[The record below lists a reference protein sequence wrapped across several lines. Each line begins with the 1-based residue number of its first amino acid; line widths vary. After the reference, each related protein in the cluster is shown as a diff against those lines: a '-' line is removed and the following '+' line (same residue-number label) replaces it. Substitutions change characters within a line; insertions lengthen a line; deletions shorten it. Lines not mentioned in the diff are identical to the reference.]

1 MSVSSKTLLF
11 FFFFTVLLLVT
22 IVDAQ
27 RFIDVMMAR
36 NEELNGL
43 LSNNRRYAA
52 SGNSPML
59 KRNSLLDNLYNI
71 GYFQY

>member
-1 MSVSSKTLLF
+1 MSKAFLLF
-11 FFFFTVLLLVT
+11 LAVLFLLTTV
-22 IVDAQ
+22 VDAQ

-43 LSNNRRYAA
+43 LSNSRRYAA
-52 SGNSPML
+52 NGNSPML

>member
-43 LSNNRRYAA
+43 LSKSRRYAA
-52 SGNSPML
+52 NGNSPML

>member
-1 MSVSSKTLLF
+1 MSSKAF
-11 FFFFTVLLLVT
+11 FFLLLIVLFLLVT
-22 IVDAQ
+22 HIDAQ

-43 LSNNRRYAA
+43 LSNSRRYAA
-52 SGNSPML
+52 NGNSPML

>member
-1 MSVSSKTLLF
+1 MSKTILLF
-11 FFFFTVLLLVT
+11 LAVLFLLTTV
-22 IVDAQ
+22 VDAQ

-43 LSNNRRYAA
+43 LSNSRRYAA
-52 SGNSPML
+52 NGNSPML

>member
-1 MSVSSKTLLF
+1 MSVSHKTLL
-11 FFFFTVLLLVT
+11 FFFTVLLLVT
-22 IVDAQ
+22 IIDAQ
-27 RFIDVMMAR
+27 RFIVRRDAGS

-43 LSNNRRYAA
+43 LSNSRRYAA
-52 SGNSPML
+52 NGNSPML

>member
-1 MSVSSKTLLF
+1 MSKTFLLF
-11 FFFFTVLLLVT
+11 LAVLFLLTT

-43 LSNNRRYAA
+43 LSNSRRYAA
-52 SGNSPML
+52 NGNSPML

>member
-1 MSVSSKTLLF
+1 MSAHKTLLF
-11 FFFFTVLLLVT
+11 LFTVLLLVS
-22 IVDAQ
+22 IIDAQ
-27 RFIDVMMAR
+27 RFIDVMMVR

-43 LSNNRRYAA
+43 RGNRRFA
-52 SGNSPML
+52 STNGNSPM